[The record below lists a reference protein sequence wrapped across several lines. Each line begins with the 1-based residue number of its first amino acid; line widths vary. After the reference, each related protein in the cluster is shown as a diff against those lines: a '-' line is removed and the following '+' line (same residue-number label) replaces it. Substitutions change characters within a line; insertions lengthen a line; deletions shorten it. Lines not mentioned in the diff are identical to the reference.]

1 MSSRGFTSSITN
13 DIAITS
19 FFFLPAACYFAA
31 FAAAAAASASPSS
44 SPNKSSTSSSFLAA
58 GFLANGPLPLGKEK
72 PLAVGQDATTLSEN
86 LETKQNQAKVF
97 G

>member
-1 MSSRGFTSSITN
+1 VSSRGFTSSITN

-19 FFFLPAACYFAA
+19 FFFLPAAYSLAA
-31 FAAAAAASASPSS
+31 LAAAAAASTSPSS
-44 SPNKSSTSSSFLAA
+44 SPNKSSISSSFLAT
-58 GFLANGPLPLGKEK
+58 GFLSTYALPFGKER
-72 PLAVGQDATTLSEN
+72 PLACGQDSTTLSEN

>member
-19 FFFLPAACYFAA
+19 FFFLPAAYYFAA

-44 SPNKSSTSSSFLAA
+44 SPNKSSISSSFLAA
-58 GFLANGPLPLGKEK
+58 GFFASVPLGRER
-72 PLAVGQDATTLSEN
+72 PLAGGQDATTLSEN
-86 LETKQNQAKVF
+86 LETKQNQEKVF